1 MKTFNHKKKAIVLS
15 LVLSSAMLIPT
26 SAMAQEYPEKGGGL
40 FKEGEVLL
48 EDIEGLFF
56 DSKTYLEDDGYS
68 LFNQQFGS
76 DANGGY
82 DLHNQ
87 TFGQDDDTPL
97 GSGLFILAAAGVGYA
112 FKKRKKNN

>member
-1 MKTFNHKKKAIVLS
+1 MMKTFYHKKKAIVLS
-15 LVLSSAMLIPT
+15 LVLWTAMLFPT
-26 SAMAQEYPEKGGGL
+26 SALAQEYPERGGGL
-40 FKEGEVLL
+40 FREGEVLF

-56 DSKTYLEDDGYS
+56 DSKASSEEGYS
-68 LFNQQFGS
+68 LFNQQFGF
-76 DANGGY
+76 DAEGGY

-97 GSGLFILAAAGVGYA
+97 GSGLFIFAAAGVGYA

>member
-26 SAMAQEYPEKGGGL
+26 SALAQECPEGGGL
-40 FKEGEVLL
+40 FKEGEALL
-48 EDIEGLFF
+48 EDVEGLFF
-56 DSKTYLEDDGYS
+56 DSKVYSEEGGYS

-97 GSGLFILAAAGVGYA
+97 VSGLFILAAAGVGYA